1 MLDKNIVIKGTKTK
15 IRPFVESDINEDYIS
30 WLNDDEIMQFSNQ
43 RFIIHNRESSLNY
56 MNGFIDTSN
65 AFFAV
70 EDVET
75 SKLIGTITV
84 YFSER
89 EGIADLGILLGDK
102 EFAGKGF
109 GKDCWCATIEWLKN
123 QDNVRKITAG
133 TVSVNKPM
141 LALMRAADMLEDGRR
156 RKQQIIKEHP
166 VDVLYFALF
175 SDV

>member
-1 MLDKNIVIKGTKTK
+1 MLDRNIVIKGIKTT
-15 IRPFVESDINEDYIS
+15 IRPFMESDINEDYIS
-30 WLNDDEIMQFSNQ
+30 WLNDDEIMKFSNQ
-43 RFIIHNRESSLNY
+43 RFITHDRKSSLNY
-56 MNGFIDTSN
+56 INGFIDTSN

-70 EDVET
+70 EDIET

-102 EFAGKGF
+102 ESAGKGF
-109 GKDCWCATIEWLKN
+109 GKDCWCAMVELLKK

-141 LALMRAADMLEDGRR
+141 LALMHAANMLEDGRR
-156 RKQQIIKEHP
+156 RKQQIIKGHP

-175 SDV
+175 PNV